1 MAGQYNSYDLD
12 RLSAVRWWED
22 IRNKKVDEDVPDPI
36 EPHPFPDAVA
46 NMDTL
51 LRTYWCYEAEGMMYS
66 QEKAHDEFVRIS
78 NTDQVI
84 EFVAYW
90 ARFAERAK
98 EQYEAAKN
106 PSSLFSPTK
115 ATELLRTGRCYS
127 AVMTNMH
134 IVKRYMAAYFSR
146 TLNVKYSLA
155 VLALEGVKAHFDSDG
170 TLENNPFETIQ
181 TLLKPDLKLFTDL
194 NKGLQLS
201 LMSMA
206 FAFGTSDTT
215 VGTDPWVSFMA
226 AIDTREVPRYVLL
239 NQKVKEVEVSK
250 KQDTNP
256 WLILV
261 IMALALY
268 GLYYYNKNS

>member
-1 MAGQYNSYDLD
+1 MAGQYNSYDYDL
-12 RLSAVRWWED
+12 LNAGRWWEA
-22 IRNKKVDEDVPDPI
+22 IKNKEGHEDVPDLI
-36 EPHPFPDAVA
+36 EPHPFPDAVT

-78 NTDQVI
+78 NTDKVI

-90 ARFAERAK
+90 AQFAKRAK
-98 EQYEAAKN
+98 EQYEAAKK
-106 PSSLFSPTK
+106 PSTLLSPTK
-115 ATELLRTGRCYS
+115 VIELARTGRCYS
-127 AVMTNMH
+127 AVLANID
-134 IVKRYMAAYFSR
+134 IVKRYLAAYFSR

-155 VLALEGVKAHFDSDG
+155 VLAVEGIKARFDSEG
-170 TLENNPFETIQ
+170 NPNNPFETIQ

-206 FAFGTSDTT
+206 FAFATSDTKI
-215 VGTDPWVSFMA
+215 GTDPWVSFMW

-239 NQKVKEVEVSK
+239 DQEVKEVEVSK
-250 KQDTNP
+250 KQEMNP